1 MYPNGGLPVIRVI
14 FALGAFVAFAAPAMA
29 GEYYIVHGQDRHC
42 NVVER
47 VPEGHEFIR
56 VGPLTFGTRDEA
68 ERHVKVV
75 CSDNGYYRGEEGR
88 EERR

>member
-1 MYPNGGLPVIRVI
+1 MIRSI
-14 FALGAFVAFAAPAMA
+14 LALGAFVALAAPAMA

-47 VPEGHEFIR
+47 IPEDHEFIR
-56 VGPLTFGTRDEA
+56 VGPLSFSSRDEA
-68 ERHVKVV
+68 ERHVRIV

-88 EERR
+88 EERRENR

>member
-1 MYPNGGLPVIRVI
+1 MIRSI
-14 FALGAFVAFAAPAMA
+14 LALGALVALAAPAMA

-47 VPEGHEFIR
+47 IPEGHEFIR
-56 VGPLTFGTRDEA
+56 VGPLSFSSRDEA

-75 CSDNGYYRGEEGR
+75 CRDNGYYRD
-88 EERR
+88 EERREEHRENR

>member
-1 MYPNGGLPVIRVI
+1 MIIRSI
-14 FALGAFVAFAAPAMA
+14 LALGALVALAAPAMA

-56 VGPLTFGTRDEA
+56 VGPLSFGTRDEA
-68 ERHVKVV
+68 ERQVRVV
-75 CSDNGYYRGEEGR
+75 CRDNGYYRDEEGR
-88 EERR
+88 AEHRENR